1 DIICGVN
8 LQHNCTDSKCTQ
20 LVHHTI
26 RQERVLTRQ
35 TKPVIR
41 HEPTG
46 KYLLNTYSIHNYAF
60 IHAAL
65 PSSLREPPL

>member
-1 DIICGVN
+1 KAIICGVN
-8 LQHNCTDSKCTQ
+8 LQHNCADSKCIQIIHRT
-20 LVHHTI
+20 T
-26 RQERVLTRQ
+26 RQERVLMTR

-41 HEPTG
+41 HELTG

-65 PSSLREPPL
+65 PLSL